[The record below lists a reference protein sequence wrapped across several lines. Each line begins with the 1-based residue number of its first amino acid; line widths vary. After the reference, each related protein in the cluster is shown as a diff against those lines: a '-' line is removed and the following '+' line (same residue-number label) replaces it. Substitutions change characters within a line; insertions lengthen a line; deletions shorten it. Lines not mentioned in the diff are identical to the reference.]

1 MTVGIVGGRGTGKS
15 VFVALLAQSAINYT
29 NEMKAHFR
37 YYTDPKFTAV
47 IGDIIT
53 SLKMKM
59 WPPATLKGS
68 LIEYRFWFGYS
79 NILTRWL
86 VDTWGPIDK
95 LMEILNFERAKL
107 FNIVEFSLYD
117 ISGEDVDI
125 LRQALARSEHGESID
140 EILPQ
145 NLRRLLECD
154 VLVFL
159 IDASKI
165 TTDINDPAY
174 KEMLEYDNVMAQL
187 MSTVALYR
195 SRRYRGKQNRL
206 FPVFVVTK
214 FDTLEP
220 KIRRALGIPD
230 SYSHWVAS
238 VSRDDIEDRVDK
250 ILYRFFQHTRALVLG
265 GTLHGV
271 ELEKARAF
279 VSYVETELNEE
290 GVPVPKVYSPDGI
303 SYEISYSRSEYIE
316 FIKYFGK
323 IANKIKVSHEEP
335 GKYVVGLGR

>member
-1 MTVGIVGGRGTGKS
+1 
-15 VFVALLAQSAINYT
+15 
-29 NEMKAHFR
+29 MKEHFR
-37 YYTDPKFTAV
+37 YYTDPKFTAT
-47 IGDIIT
+47 IGDIVA

-79 NILTRWL
+79 NTLTRWL
-86 VDTWGPIDK
+86 INPWGPIDK
-95 LMEILNFERAKL
+95 LIEALNLERARL

-125 LRQALARSEHGESID
+125 LRQAIARSEREESIE

-145 NLRRLLECD
+145 NLRRLLD
-154 VLVFL
+154 SNVLVFL
-159 IDASKI
+159 IDASKV
-165 TTDINDPAY
+165 TTDINEPTY

-187 MSTVALYR
+187 MSTVALHR
-195 SRRYRGKQNRL
+195 SRRYSAKQNKL
-206 FPVFVVTK
+206 FPVFVITK
-214 FDTLEP
+214 FDALEP

-230 SYSHWVAS
+230 NYHQWISS
-238 VSRDDIEDRVDK
+238 VNRDIIEDKVDK

-271 ELEKARAF
+271 ELERAKTF

-290 GVPVPKVYSPDGI
+290 GAPVPKVHSPDGI
-303 SYEISYSRSEYIE
+303 SYEISYSRNEYVE

-323 IANKIKVSHEEP
+323 IANRIKVLHEEP
-335 GKYVVGLGR
+335 GKHVVGLGR

>member
-1 MTVGIVGGRGTGKS
+1 
-15 VFVALLAQSAINYT
+15 
-29 NEMKAHFR
+29 MKEHFR
-37 YYTDPKFTAV
+37 YYTDPKFTAT
-47 IGDIIT
+47 IGDIVA

-79 NILTRWL
+79 NTLTRWL
-86 VDTWGPIDK
+86 INPWGPIDK
-95 LMEILNFERAKL
+95 LIEALNLERARL

-117 ISGEDVDI
+117 ISGEDVDM
-125 LRQALARSEHGESID
+125 LRQAIARSEREETIE

-145 NLRRLLECD
+145 NLRRLLD
-154 VLVFL
+154 SNVLVFL
-159 IDASKI
+159 IDASKV
-165 TTDINDPAY
+165 TTDINEPTY

-187 MSTVALYR
+187 MSTVALHR
-195 SRRYRGKQNRL
+195 SRRYSAKQNKL
-206 FPVFVVTK
+206 FPVFVITK
-214 FDTLEP
+214 FDALEP

-230 SYSHWVAS
+230 NYHQWISS
-238 VSRDDIEDRVDK
+238 VNRDVIEDKVDK

-271 ELEKARAF
+271 ELERAKTF

-290 GVPVPKVYSPDGI
+290 GAPVPKVHSPDGI
-303 SYEISYSRSEYIE
+303 SYEISYSRNEYVE

-323 IANKIKVSHEEP
+323 IANRIKVLHEEP
-335 GKYVVGLGR
+335 GKHVVGLGR

>member
-1 MTVGIVGGRGTGKS
+1 
-15 VFVALLAQSAINYT
+15 
-29 NEMKAHFR
+29 MKEHFR
-37 YYTDPKFTAV
+37 YYTDPKFTAT
-47 IGDIIT
+47 IGDIVA

-79 NILTRWL
+79 NTLTRWL
-86 VDTWGPIDK
+86 INPWGPIDK
-95 LMEILNFERAKL
+95 LIEALNLERARL

-125 LRQALARSEHGESID
+125 LRQAIARSEREESIE

-145 NLRRLLECD
+145 NLRRLLD
-154 VLVFL
+154 SNVLVFL
-159 IDASKI
+159 IDASKV
-165 TTDINDPAY
+165 TTDINEPTY

-187 MSTVALYR
+187 MSTVALHR
-195 SRRYRGKQNRL
+195 SRRYSAKQNKL
-206 FPVFVVTK
+206 FPVFVITK
-214 FDTLEP
+214 FDALEP

-230 SYSHWVAS
+230 NYHQWISS
-238 VSRDDIEDRVDK
+238 VNRDVIEDKVDK

-271 ELEKARAF
+271 ELERAKTF

-290 GVPVPKVYSPDGI
+290 GAPVPKVHSPDGI
-303 SYEISYSRSEYIE
+303 SYEISYSRNEYVE

-323 IANKIKVSHEEP
+323 IANRIKVLHEEP
-335 GKYVVGLGR
+335 GKHVVGLGR